1 MFQTGRGEI
10 MFNPLLIFL
19 IIFVGAPLIELYV
32 LIEVG
37 SEIGALPTIALSI
50 FTALLGGLLV
60 RLQGFS
66 VLFRAQELMARGEA
80 PAIEMMEGAMLLVVG
95 FALLLPGFITDAV
108 GFLLL
113 ITPIRRA
120 VIIWVLRSRGIL
132 RPGQTPP
139 KKDGQPRGYIEGEF
153 HRDD

>member
-1 MFQTGRGEI
+1 

-19 IIFVGAPLIELYV
+19 IIFVGAPLAELYV

-37 SEIGALPTIALSI
+37 SEIGALPTIALSV
-50 FTALLGGLLV
+50 FTALLGGALV
-60 RLQGFS
+60 RLQGFA
-66 VLFRAQELMARGEA
+66 VIFRAQEMMARGEA
-80 PAIEMMEGAMLLVVG
+80 PAIEMLEGAMLLVVG
-95 FALLLPGFITDAV
+95 LALLLPGFITDAV

-120 VIIWVLRSRGIL
+120 VIVWVLRSRGVM
-132 RPGQTPP
+132 RPGEPIRPDGERP
-139 KKDGQPRGYIEGEF
+139 KGYIEGEF